1 LGNNKPGEIIRK
13 ERIRIVRIM
22 RRKNAKEEEISKA
35 TGFSVSYL
43 KKI

>member
-1 LGNNKPGEIIRK
+1 VKKMRK
-13 ERIRIVRIM
+13 ERVS
-22 RRKNAKEEEISKA
+22 EEEIAKA